1 MRVSRILGYTMSR
14 LALGLL
20 AYLLLTGCG
29 TVASDDRP
37 EAGIVW
43 HATTDSSAT
52 WGIAANNPCAD
63 CIRLTRLAE
72 FGDTTPSG
80 FLDYS
85 EWVLRDSVGR
95 FWVGQKGHLKV
106 YDPTGALVRRVGQEG
121 KGPMEFGRP
130 QPVLVDAR
138 GRIHVIDQENM
149 RETVLA
155 ADFSLDAEHRMPLQG
170 VFNLAP
176 LDDGTSYVSSR
187 WAASAR
193 GLPLQV
199 ITRDSVVRSFAT
211 LADGSGDPLSRERT
225 LATDSDD
232 RIYAMPR
239 FSFDVEV
246 FSREGRR
253 VVALTG
259 PRLNATPPKGTPIN
273 LTDNPWPH
281 EVLAIR
287 VDRAG
292 RLWVLSRR
300 PRDDWRSHFT
310 ERRQPGG
317 AMGIVPKAGGAF
329 DPASVIQS
337 RIEVVDLGQRR
348 VVARIDRDEILSA
361 FVGDGLV
368 LQNLELADGT
378 PRLAVWRVEFRDH

>member
-1 MRVSRILGYTMSR
+1 MSR

-20 AYLLLTGCG
+20 ACLLLAGCG

-37 EAGIVW
+37 EADIAW

-52 WGIAANNPCAD
+52 WEIAANDPCAD

-72 FGDTTPSG
+72 FGDTTPAG

-85 EWVLRDSVGR
+85 EWVVRDSVGR

-106 YDPTGALVRRVGQEG
+106 YDPAGALIDRVGREG
-121 KGPMEFGRP
+121 KGPMEFVRP
-130 QPVLVDAR
+130 QPVHVDAR
-138 GRIHVIDQENM
+138 GRIHVVDETNM
-149 RETVLA
+149 RETVVA
-155 ADFSLDAEHRMPLQG
+155 ADFSLDVEHRMPFRG
-170 VFNLAP
+170 VFDLAP
-176 LDDGTSYVSSR
+176 LDDGTSYVSSP
-187 WAASAR
+187 WAASVR

-211 LADGSGDPLSRERT
+211 LAEGSGDPLSLERT
-225 LATDSDD
+225 LATDADD
-232 RIYAMPR
+232 RIFAMPR
-239 FSFDVEV
+239 FAFDVEV
-246 FSREGRR
+246 LSSEGRR
-253 VVALTG
+253 IVALTG
-259 PRLNATPPKGTPIN
+259 PRLNAAPPKQAPIN

-281 EVLAIR
+281 EIVAMR
-287 VDRAG
+287 VERAD

-300 PRDDWRSHFT
+300 PRDDWRSHFI

-317 AMGIVPKAGGAF
+317 VMGIVPKSGGAF

-378 PRLAVWRVEFRDH
+378 PRLAVWRVELRDR